1 MKLMEAGKLGGR
13 SRIHGG
19 NLGGAFLLYYGLFL
33 IGFVTM
39 GIDCYLD
46 GNGSSTNVFALE
58 GGNGF
63 LLFFLIADIDETV
76 ALTLAR
82 TTILPADNTSRNDVD
97 TSFGEQLSERGVID
111 VETKVG
117 DKEHRLGGLAIGFFV
132 GSATGTGR
140 TLLASRPR
148 LALRGRG
155 SGLGFA
161 LSNCDG
167 NLWLPLVERGM
178 NVKNWR

>member
-1 MKLMEAGKLGGR
+1 MSHEAGKLGGP

-19 NLGGAFLLYYGLFL
+19 NLGGDFLLNYGLFL
-33 IGFVTM
+33 IGFVTLS
-39 GIDCYLD
+39 IDRYLD
-46 GNGSSTNVFALE
+46 GNESATDFFAFESGDGL
-58 GGNGF
+58 

-82 TTILPADNTSRNDVD
+82 TTILPTDNASRNDVD
-97 TSFGEQLSERGVID
+97 TGFGEQLIERDVID

-117 DKEHRLGGLAIGFFV
+117 DKEHRLGWFAGGFFV

-140 TLLASRPR
+140 AFSASRLR
-148 LALRGRG
+148 LALRGGG

-161 LSNCDG
+161 SFASFALSNCHGD
-167 NLWLPLVERGM
+167 LWLPLFE
-178 NVKNWR
+178 